1 MSALTMLVNMFP
13 SGGGYEYLENETHIK
28 IQTSQINHPPIKEKR
43 KKTDHTRK
51 QEIIIGFLSR
61 H

>member
-13 SGGGYEYLENETHIK
+13 SGGGYEYLENETHNK

-51 QEIIIGFLSR
+51 Q
-61 H
+61 